1 MYRSMDRSL
10 TNQEINTLQD
20 QVRQELVAHLGVRLR

>member
-10 TNQEINTLQD
+10 TNQEINSLQD
-20 QVRQELVAHLGVRLR
+20 HVRQELVSHLGVRLR